1 MNTLEA
7 IKARKS
13 VRSYQDKPVEV
24 EKIKAIVEAGNMAA
38 MTPMAGKT
46 YFNVISNPALLA
58 QIKEGTRTV
67 MQNSGVDML
76 VKISSN
82 PAFNPIYGAPVA
94 VVVSVDQAADP
105 NTQSMATQNA
115 ASASANMLVAATELG
130 LGSCYLMSPTMAFHV
145 PSIREAAKLPE
156 NAQPVSLIV
165 FGYTDDTA
173 PHKER
178 PENPANIIYVD

>member
-1 MNTLEA
+1 MNTFEA

-82 PAFNPIYGAPVA
+82 PAFNPIYGAPVC
-94 VVVSVDQAADP
+94 
-105 NTQSMATQNA
+105 
-115 ASASANMLVAATELG
+115 G
-130 LGSCYLMSPTMAFHV
+130 CR
-145 PSIREAAKLPE
+145 IRR
-156 NAQPVSLIV
+156 S
-165 FGYTDDTA
+165 GC
-173 PHKER
+173 
-178 PENPANIIYVD
+178 

>member
-46 YFNVISNPALLA
+46 YFNVISNPALLN

-76 VKISSN
+76 AKISSN

-115 ASASANMLVAATELG
+115 ASASANMLIAATELG

-145 PSIREAAKLPE
+145 PAIREAAKLPE

-165 FGYTDDTA
+165 FGYTDDTT
-173 PHKER
+173 PHKDR
-178 PENPANIIYVD
+178 PENPANIVYVD